1 MMDYS
6 QYILDYEEATGKRI
20 PGRQR
25 VLRFLNL
32 VQTKNVR
39 VDEWRYTF
47 YEYEDLILESLAMKS
62 KSVYRNQIIRFIE
75 YTEEHFH
82 GKQQSVIQSYDRG
95 GNAILKHIHEKEE
108 KPVRSIG
115 ELKSKPVEEKKPTKR
130 DSKRSKKKHTTKIV
144 SDWRKL

>member
-1 MMDYS
+1 MDYS
-6 QYILDYEEATGKRI
+6 KYILDYEEETGKLI

-25 VLRFLNL
+25 VMRFLNF

-39 VDEWRYTF
+39 VDEWMHTF
-47 YEYEDLILESLAMKS
+47 YEYEDLILDGLAMKS
-62 KSVYRNQIIRFIE
+62 KSVYRNKIIRFIE

-82 GKQQSVIQSYDRG
+82 GKQESIIKAYDRG
-95 GNAILKHIHEKEE
+95 GNAILKSVHEKEE
-108 KPVRSIG
+108 IVVPKIG

-130 DSKRSKKKHTTKIV
+130 DSKRSKKKHTTKIL